1 MADSEDVWV
10 DSIEKYGEIVEQK
23 PDDDPRWVEA
33 KPGERVRH
41 LYLDPKLNQGA
52 FGGQKKESHSKIIEK
67 MKKQL
72 RDASADDK
80 PEIRT

>member
-52 FGGQKKESHSKIIEK
+52 FGGQKKRKSFKNYRKNEK
-67 MKKQL
+67 TTK
-72 RDASADDK
+72 RRFS
-80 PEIRT
+80 

>member
-10 DSIEKYGEIVEQK
+10 DSIEKYSEIVQK
-23 PDDDPRWVEA
+23 TPDDDPRWVEA
-33 KPGERVRH
+33 KPGERVDH

-52 FGGQKKESHSKIIEK
+52 FGGQKKESHAKIIEK